1 MLHTQAPLMR
11 TFILACS
18 GVRLSTAQGEPVEL
32 IEAIQ
37 RRTVDLP
44 SHYLGNGLTSVAQ
57 LDNLALEVVG
67 GQVWLAA
74 HADDEDI
81 ADVRVR
87 FDTIGIYEA
96 LMRSISPLAHATASL
111 AVGSKF
117 PFGN

>member
-1 MLHTQAPLMR
+1 MGLPALRSST
-11 TFILACS
+11 IW
-18 GVRLSTAQGEPVEL
+18 RLKSSA
-32 IEAIQ
+32 AK
-37 RRTVDLP
+37 
-44 SHYLGNGLTSVAQ
+44 
-57 LDNLALEVVG
+57 
-67 GQVWLAA
+67 WLAA
-74 HADDEDI
+74 HTDDEDI

>member
-1 MLHTQAPLMR
+1 MGLPALRSST
-11 TFILACS
+11 IW
-18 GVRLSTAQGEPVEL
+18 RLKSSA
-32 IEAIQ
+32 AK
-37 RRTVDLP
+37 
-44 SHYLGNGLTSVAQ
+44 
-57 LDNLALEVVG
+57 
-67 GQVWLAA
+67 WLAA
-74 HADDEDI
+74 HADDKDI

>member
-1 MLHTQAPLMR
+1 MGLPALRSST
-11 TFILACS
+11 IW
-18 GVRLSTAQGEPVEL
+18 RLKSSA
-32 IEAIQ
+32 AK
-37 RRTVDLP
+37 
-44 SHYLGNGLTSVAQ
+44 
-57 LDNLALEVVG
+57 
-67 GQVWLAA
+67 WLAA

-81 ADVRVR
+81 TDVRVR

>member
-1 MLHTQAPLMR
+1 MGLPALRSST
-11 TFILACS
+11 IW
-18 GVRLSTAQGEPVEL
+18 RLKSSA
-32 IEAIQ
+32 AK
-37 RRTVDLP
+37 
-44 SHYLGNGLTSVAQ
+44 
-57 LDNLALEVVG
+57 
-67 GQVWLAA
+67 WLAA

-87 FDTIGIYEA
+87 FDTIGIYEE

>member
-1 MLHTQAPLMR
+1 MGLPALRSST
-11 TFILACS
+11 IW
-18 GVRLSTAQGEPVEL
+18 RLKSSA
-32 IEAIQ
+32 AK
-37 RRTVDLP
+37 
-44 SHYLGNGLTSVAQ
+44 
-57 LDNLALEVVG
+57 
-67 GQVWLAA
+67 WLAA

-87 FDTIGIYEA
+87 FDIIGIYEA

>member
-1 MLHTQAPLMR
+1 MGLPALRSLT
-11 TFILACS
+11 IW
-18 GVRLSTAQGEPVEL
+18 RLKSSA
-32 IEAIQ
+32 AK
-37 RRTVDLP
+37 
-44 SHYLGNGLTSVAQ
+44 
-57 LDNLALEVVG
+57 
-67 GQVWLAA
+67 WLAA
-74 HADDEDI
+74 RADDEDI